1 MKVLDSIS
9 LLDGLAANTP
19 TAARRA
25 PIRVLH
31 LLPSLEPR
39 TGGVAEAVVQLVNHM
54 GSDGCIGEVVTL
66 DAPDTP
72 EFERIKC
79 RVHRLGP
86 GRGFYGLS
94 FGLVRWLRAHAS
106 DYDALI
112 VHGIWQFHSVA
123 AWLGVLGTG
132 IPLFVFPHGM
142 LDPWFQQTYRA
153 KHLKKRLYWALAER
167 WVFRRAQ
174 GVLFTCHTE
183 LELARSPFLNDNYP
197 LKVTGFGI
205 DAVPADALHATDL
218 FWNTFPELQ
227 GLRVVLYF
235 GRIHEKKG
243 CDLLIAAFA
252 AVAPQDSALR
262 LVMAGPA
269 APALLEKLQ
278 QQALKL
284 GIADRIVW
292 TGMLTGR
299 LKWAALQAAE
309 VFVLPSHQE
318 NFGISVVEALAAGT
332 PVLIS
337 NRVNICYEVEISG
350 GGWVYADT
358 LEGVTGAL
366 HRWVVETTPLQR
378 EAMRAAAIGCFEC
391 YFRIQTAASQ
401 VVEVIQE
408 ARR

>member
-1 MKVLDSIS
+1 MKVLDSTS
-9 LLDGLAANTP
+9 LLDGLATHAP
-19 TAARRA
+19 AAARRT

-66 DAPDTP
+66 DAPDAP
-72 EFERIKC
+72 DFERIKC

-174 GVLFTCHTE
+174 GILFTCHTE

-252 AVAPQDSALR
+252 AVAHQDPALR

-269 APALLEKLQ
+269 APALLDKLRR
-278 QQALKL
+278 QALKL
-284 GIADRIVW
+284 GIDDRIVW
-292 TGMLTGR
+292 TGMLTGQ

-378 EAMRAAAIGCFEC
+378 ETMRAAAIACFEC
-391 YFRIQTAASQ
+391 YFRIQTAAQQ
-401 VVEVIQE
+401 VVAVIQE